1 MKRVILFSVVALSL
15 GAACKAESP
24 KAPPA
29 QNSAAAP
36 APSATA
42 APAPSATAA
51 SAESATPA
59 PAQRGASR
67 TVRIQML
74 QQGSAYK
81 FVPANFTVHPGD
93 VVEFVN
99 ISGFPHNVG
108 FEANQVPA
116 GAATVLNAAMARRAG
131 SLLGPMMMAAN
142 ETYRISFAGAPVGAY
157 HYFCLPHKALG
168 MIGVITVAR

>member
-1 MKRVILFSVVALSL
+1 MKHTLLV
-15 GAACKAESP
+15 
-24 KAPPA
+24 
-29 QNSAAAP
+29 SAAALVLGAGSLTAQAAK
-36 APSATA
+36 APTQKA
-42 APAPSATAA
+42 AHGRRAVV
-51 SAESATPA
+51 
-59 PAQRGASR
+59 R
-67 TVRIQML
+67 TVRVQMV

-81 FVPANFTVHPGD
+81 FVPANFSVHPGD

-99 ISGFPHNVG
+99 GSGFPHNVG

-116 GAATVLNAAMARRAG
+116 GAATVLNAAMARRSGA
-131 SLLGPMMMAAN
+131 LLGPMMMAAN

>member
-1 MKRVILFSVVALSL
+1 MKRALLS
-15 GAACKAESP
+15 
-24 KAPPA
+24 
-29 QNSAAAP
+29 SAAALVLGAGSLAAQASKTP
-36 APSATA
+36 TQKAARATHA
-42 APAPSATAA
+42 V
-51 SAESATPA
+51 
-59 PAQRGASR
+59 GR
-67 TVRIQML
+67 TVRVQMV

-81 FVPANFTVHPGD
+81 FVPANFSVHPGD

-99 ISGFPHNVG
+99 ASGFPHNVG

-116 GAATVLNAAMARRAG
+116 GAATVLNAAMAHRSS
-131 SLLGPMMMAAN
+131 SLLGPMMMAAH

>member
-1 MKRVILFSVVALSL
+1 MKRALL
-15 GAACKAESP
+15 V
-24 KAPPA
+24 
-29 QNSAAAP
+29 SAAAL
-36 APSATA
+36 ALGAGSLMAQAGKAEAQKA
-42 APAPSATAA
+42 AHARRAA
-51 SAESATPA
+51 F
-59 PAQRGASR
+59 R
-67 TVRIQML
+67 TIQVQMV

-108 FEANQVPA
+108 FEPNQIPA
-116 GAATVLNAAMARRAG
+116 GAATVLNAAMARRSG
-131 SLLGPMMMAAN
+131 SLLGPMMMAAR

>member
-1 MKRVILFSVVALSL
+1 MKRALLVSAAALTL
-15 GAACKAESP
+15 GVGPLAAQASKAP
-24 KAPPA
+24 TQKAPPA
-29 QNSAAAP
+29 
-36 APSATA
+36 
-42 APAPSATAA
+42 
-51 SAESATPA
+51 
-59 PAQRGASR
+59 GR
-67 TVRIQML
+67 TVRVQML

-99 ISGFPHNVG
+99 VSGFPHNVG
-108 FEANQVPA
+108 FEANQIPA
-116 GAATVLNAAMARRAG
+116 GAATVLNAAMARRSS